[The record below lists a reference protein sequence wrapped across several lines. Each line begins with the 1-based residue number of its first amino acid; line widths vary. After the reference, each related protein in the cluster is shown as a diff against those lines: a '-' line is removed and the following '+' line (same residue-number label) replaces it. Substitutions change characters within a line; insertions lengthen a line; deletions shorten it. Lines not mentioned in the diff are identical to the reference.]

1 MPTFLRIMEI
11 LSCSMAGFLPYLL
24 LLIYPFRNHLRLK
37 SFLAGLLTL
46 AMTPALLYHDILS
59 ALGTTPVSVPFPL
72 LRSAAFLAFAF
83 LVIHVHPG
91 KMLLNTLS
99 VINISILISAVADRF
114 AAAFTLQYLLITL
127 ALQTLLLIPYTLNL
141 IKCLAPTLN
150 GSDAPVWN
158 LLWIAPAAGTAL
170 GCFLLSTGAQALFPV
185 MAAAIILAAAAS
197 ALILHTTRTEMITL
211 ILKKEKPAKTAQA
224 APVAQPQ
231 HDSVQTY
238 LTNLQA
244 RMAEA
249 EYSYK
254 ELLLQVM
261 TMEDDLNHEDFDQLR
276 ARLSAMRKQLAPD
289 VASTGNNRIDPIV
302 AYYTRQAMLSNI
314 KTVTNLTL
322 PEWSSVSDEDM
333 SVLIGCLMEYALNAC
348 REQTS
353 GTRRIAAASYLDGD
367 LLQIGIKN
375 THSDSMETDCE
386 QLNICRRIVA
396 RYGGKLNVTDNGGVS
411 QIVAALNI

>member
-46 AMTPALLYHDILS
+46 VMTPALLYHDILS
-59 ALGTTPVSVPFPL
+59 ALGTAPIAMAFPL
-72 LRSAAFLAFAF
+72 LRSAAFLVFAL
-83 LVIHVHPG
+83 LVIHAHPG
-91 KMLLNTLS
+91 KVLLNTLS
-99 VINISILISAVADRF
+99 VINLSILISAVADRF
-114 AAAFTLQYLLITL
+114 AAAYTLQHLLITL
-127 ALQTLLLIPYTLNL
+127 ALQALLLIPYTLNL
-141 IKCLAPTLN
+141 INCLAPTLN
-150 GSDAPVWN
+150 SSDASVWN
-158 LLWIAPAAGTAL
+158 LLWIAPAVGTAL
-170 GCFLLSTGAQALFPV
+170 GCILLSTGAQALFPV

-224 APVAQPQ
+224 APAAQLQ
-231 HDSVQTY
+231 HDPVQTY

-333 SVLIGCLMEYALNAC
+333 SVLIGCLMEYALYIIQCEAVPLARLHCLHFLCLTFKN
-348 REQTS
+348 REFSLPAYTLL
-353 GTRRIAAASYLDGD
+353 GIKIV
-367 LLQIGIKN
+367 LLQKQKA
-375 THSDSMETDCE
+375 H
-386 QLNICRRIVA
+386 R
-396 RYGGKLNVTDNGGVS
+396 
-411 QIVAALNI
+411 

>member
-46 AMTPALLYHDILS
+46 VMTPALLYHDILS
-59 ALGTTPVSVPFPL
+59 ALGTAPIAMAFPL
-72 LRSAAFLAFAF
+72 LRSAAFLVFAL
-83 LVIHVHPG
+83 LVIHAHPG
-91 KMLLNTLS
+91 KVLLNTLS
-99 VINISILISAVADRF
+99 VINLSILISAVADRF
-114 AAAFTLQYLLITL
+114 AAVYTLQHLLITL
-127 ALQTLLLIPYTLNL
+127 ALQALLLIPYTLNL
-141 IKCLAPTLN
+141 INCLAPTLN
-150 GSDAPVWN
+150 SSDASVWN
-158 LLWIAPAAGTAL
+158 LLWIAPAVGTAL
-170 GCFLLSTGAQALFPV
+170 GCILLSTGAQALFPV

-197 ALILHTTRTEMITL
+197 ALILHTTKTEMITL

-224 APVAQPQ
+224 APAAQLQ
-231 HDSVQTY
+231 HDPVQTY

-348 REQTS
+348 REQAS
-353 GTRRIAAASYLDGD
+353 GTRRIAVASYLDGD

-375 THSDSMETDCE
+375 THGDSMESDCE
-386 QLNICRRIVA
+386 QLNICRQIVA

-411 QIVAALNI
+411 QVVAALNI